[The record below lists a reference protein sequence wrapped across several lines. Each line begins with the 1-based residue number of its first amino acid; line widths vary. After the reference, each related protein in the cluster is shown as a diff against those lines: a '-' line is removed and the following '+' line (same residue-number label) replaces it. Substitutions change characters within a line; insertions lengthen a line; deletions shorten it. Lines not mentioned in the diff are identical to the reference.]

1 MKILRQYIPLILLAI
16 ALAACNGDGKDKKED
31 RSVPMSDGSESVN
44 LSPQLQLPTF
54 TPGRADTA
62 LLDVTPMSLP
72 ATPAINAAG
81 IGTPAIVIP
90 AGEGEEP
97 DVAAPAGA
105 EIEPTAVAM
114 TGDSGGTGSSG
125 GGVANV
131 PVSPLNAGEIDD
143 NAAWDAHI
151 SYRQNFLPAYS
162 GLVHDV
168 DVSQRQIITVT
179 DPQGLPIIGARV
191 MVYSGQTLLTESRTY
206 ATGETLFF
214 PSAWQGGGQQS
225 YRVVVQK
232 DETAVAFALDPNAGH
247 EWVVELDATN
257 QADSIPLDVVFLLDS
272 TGSMADEIAQLQTN
286 ILAISE
292 QINQIPG
299 NVDTRYGLVTYRDR
313 GDAYVTIPYDF
324 VSNVTEFQTSLMS
337 VQAGGGGDTPESL
350 NEALHLAVQ
359 GLQWRGDDTIK
370 LIFLVADAPPHLD
383 YANDF
388 DYAQEMVV
396 ASWEGIK
403 IHPIASSGLTPDGEY
418 IFRQLAQYTM
428 GRFLFLT
435 YQSGTS
441 GAPGTQRTDLE
452 ASTENNNYSV
462 EYLDEL
468 VLRLITDEIAALE
481 TVSDTQAAAVAA
493 KPTSPEPDH
502 ARPSYFA
509 LSRAQVS
516 GTTYANQVVN
526 NPVAPVSEVYY
537 AAPTSPA
544 VTRAGET
551 YVPTKGS
558 NAALGL
564 AVISGLFFGVFLMGA
579 VLGGR
584 FRLRRRKAKNVML
597 VRVDD
602 DGEMHQ
608 IN

>member
-1 MKILRQYIPLILLAI
+1 MKILRQCIPLILLAI
-16 ALAACNGDGKDKKED
+16 ALAACNGNGKDNKNERD
-31 RSVPMSDGSESVN
+31 TSSSSSDDPLVN

-54 TPGRADTA
+54 T
-62 LLDVTPMSLP
+62 
-72 ATPAINAAG
+72 
-81 IGTPAIVIP
+81 
-90 AGEGEEP
+90 
-97 DVAAPAGA
+97 AGA
-105 EIEPTAVAM
+105 EAASLGPPVPMMEPASIDRGEPAPIHPEGAASEPTAVAM

-143 NAAWDAHI
+143 NSAWDAHL

-232 DETAVAFALDPNAGH
+232 DDTAVAFSLDPNAGH
-247 EWVVELDATN
+247 EWVVELDATH

-313 GDAYVTIPYDF
+313 GDAYVTLSYDF
-324 VSNVTEFQTSLMS
+324 VSNVTEFQTSLMN

-468 VLRLITDEIAALE
+468 VLRLITDEIAALD

-509 LSRAQVS
+509 LSRAS
-516 GTTYANQVVN
+516 ATTYANQVALEPQGV
-526 NPVAPVSEVYY
+526 PAGDTSMYPAAESYAPI
-537 AAPTSPA
+537 PTSPA

-551 YVPTKGS
+551 YQPTKGS

-584 FRLRRRKAKNVML
+584 FRLRRHKAKNVML

>member
-16 ALAACNGDGKDKKED
+16 VLAACNGDGKDKKDD

-44 LSPQLQLPTF
+44 LPPALQLPTF
-54 TPGRADTA
+54 TPGAESVA
-62 LLDVTPMSLP
+62 LL
-72 ATPAINAAG
+72 ATPAPSLAVG
-81 IGTPAIVIP
+81 EPAVIHP
-90 AGEGEEP
+90 EGA
-97 DVAAPAGA
+97 D
-105 EIEPTAVAM
+105 IEPTAVAM
-114 TGDSGGTGSSG
+114 TSDTTGSGSSG

-143 NAAWDAHI
+143 NSAWDAHL

-168 DVSQRQIITVT
+168 DVTQRQIITVT

-225 YRVVVQK
+225 YHVVVQK
-232 DETAVAFALDPNAGH
+232 DETAVEFSLDPNAGSD
-247 EWVVELDATN
+247 WVVELDATN
-257 QADSIPLDVVFLLDS
+257 HADSIPLDVLFLLDS

-313 GDAYVTIPYDF
+313 GDAYVTMQYDF
-324 VSNVTEFQTSLMS
+324 VSNVTEFQTSLMA

-370 LIFLVADAPPHLD
+370 LIFLVADAAPHLD

-468 VLRLITDEIAALE
+468 VLRLITDEIAALD
-481 TVSDTQAAAVAA
+481 TVSDSQAAAVAA

-502 ARPSYFA
+502 TRPSYFA

-516 GTTYANQVVN
+516 GTTYANQVALDPQGV
-526 NPVAPVSEVYY
+526 PAGDTSMYPAVESYAPM
-537 AAPTSPA
+537 PTSPA

>member
-1 MKILRQYIPLILLAI
+1 MKILRQCLPLILLAI
-16 ALAACNGDGKDKKED
+16 ALAACGGDGKDKKDD

-44 LSPQLQLPTF
+44 LPPALQLPTF
-54 TPGRADTA
+54 TIGSVDMA
-62 LLDVTPMSLP
+62 SL
-72 ATPAINAAG
+72 
-81 IGTPAIVIP
+81 GTPIP
-90 AGEGEEP
+90 MMEPASIDGGEP
-97 DVAAPAGA
+97 DVAIPAGA
-105 EIEPTAVAM
+105 EMEPTAVAM

-143 NAAWDAHI
+143 NTAWDAHL

-191 MVYSGQTLLTESRTY
+191 MVYSGQTVLTESRTY

-214 PSAWQGGGQQS
+214 PSAWQGEAQQS

-232 DETAVAFALDPNAGH
+232 EETAVEFSLDPNAGH

-257 QADSIPLDVVFLLDS
+257 QADSIPLDVLFLLDS

-313 GDAYVTIPYDF
+313 GDAYVTLSYDF
-324 VSNVTEFQTSLMS
+324 VSNVTEFQTSLMN

-370 LIFLVADAPPHLD
+370 LIFLVADAAPHLD

-468 VLRLITDEIAALE
+468 VLRLITDEIAALD
-481 TVSDTQAAAVAA
+481 TVSNTQAAAVAA

-516 GTTYANQVVN
+516 NTTYANQVIYEPV
-526 NPVAPVSEVYY
+526 VAPSIE
-537 AAPTSPA
+537 S
-544 VTRAGET
+544 
-551 YVPTKGS
+551 YVPVVDTASSYTPAKGS